1 MLSYISTKYFLYL
14 YSVIKAFYYSIK
26 LHKKQLKNLA
36 TLKIFN
42 TRIEAQVLRSLLE
55 SSGIKSWILSD
66 DAGSMYPSQASIN
79 GVRVMVRNEDFKTA
93 SGLLAVS
100 EPA

>member
-1 MLSYISTKYFLYL
+1 ME
-14 YSVIKAFYYSIK
+14 
-26 LHKKQLKNLA
+26 NLT

-42 TRIEAQVLRSLLE
+42 NRIEAEVLRSLLE

-79 GVRVMVRNEDFKTA
+79 GVRLMIRDEDFKTA
-93 SGLLAVS
+93 SELLARS
-100 EPA
+100 DPA

>member
-1 MLSYISTKYFLYL
+1 ME
-14 YSVIKAFYYSIK
+14 
-26 LHKKQLKNLA
+26 NLT

-42 TRIEAQVLRSLLE
+42 NRIEAEVLRSLLE

-66 DAGSMYPSQASIN
+66 DAGSMYPAQASMY
-79 GVRVMVRNEDFKTA
+79 GVRLMVRDEDFKTA
-93 SGLLAVS
+93 NALLAKN

>member
-1 MLSYISTKYFLYL
+1 ME
-14 YSVIKAFYYSIK
+14 
-26 LHKKQLKNLA
+26 NLA

-42 TRIEAQVLRSLLE
+42 TRIEAEVLRSLLE

-79 GVRVMVRNEDFKTA
+79 GVRLMVRDEDFKTA
-93 SGLLAVS
+93 SELLAEN
-100 EPA
+100 EPS

>member
-1 MLSYISTKYFLYL
+1 ME
-14 YSVIKAFYYSIK
+14 
-26 LHKKQLKNLA
+26 NLT

-42 TRIEAQVLRSLLE
+42 TRIEAEVLRSLLE
-55 SSGIKSWILSD
+55 SSGIKSWILTD

-79 GVRVMVRNEDFKTA
+79 GVRLMVRDEDFKTA
-93 SGLLAVS
+93 SELLAKY

>member
-1 MLSYISTKYFLYL
+1 LE
-14 YSVIKAFYYSIK
+14 
-26 LHKKQLKNLA
+26 NLI

-42 TRIEAQVLRSLLE
+42 NRIEAEVLRSLLE

-79 GVRVMVRNEDFKTA
+79 GVRLMVRNEDFKTA
-93 SGLLAVS
+93 SELLS
-100 EPA
+100 RPDPA

>member
-1 MLSYISTKYFLYL
+1 ME
-14 YSVIKAFYYSIK
+14 
-26 LHKKQLKNLA
+26 NLT

-42 TRIEAQVLRSLLE
+42 TRIEAEVLRSLLE

-66 DAGSMYPSQASIN
+66 DAGSMYPAQASIN
-79 GVRVMVRNEDFKTA
+79 GVRLMVRDEDLKTA
-93 SGLLAVS
+93 SELFAKN

>member
-1 MLSYISTKYFLYL
+1 ME
-14 YSVIKAFYYSIK
+14 
-26 LHKKQLKNLA
+26 NLT

-42 TRIEAQVLRSLLE
+42 SRIEAEVLRSLLE

-79 GVRVMVRNEDFKTA
+79 GVRLMVRNEDFKTA
-93 SGLLAVS
+93 SELLAKNN
-100 EPA
+100 PAWYLYI

>member
-1 MLSYISTKYFLYL
+1 ME
-14 YSVIKAFYYSIK
+14 
-26 LHKKQLKNLA
+26 NLA

-42 TRIEAQVLRSLLE
+42 TRIEAEVLRSLLE

-79 GVRVMVRNEDFKTA
+79 GVRLMIRDEDFKTA
-93 SGLLAVS
+93 SELLARS
-100 EPA
+100 DPA